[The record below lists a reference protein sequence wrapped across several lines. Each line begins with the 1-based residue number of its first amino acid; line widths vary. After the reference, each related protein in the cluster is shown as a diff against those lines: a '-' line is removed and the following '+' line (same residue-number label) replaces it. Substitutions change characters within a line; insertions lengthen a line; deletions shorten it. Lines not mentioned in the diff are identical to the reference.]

1 MLGLLLGNFL
11 GFLHEPVAP
20 NGLLSTFRG
29 KGETQRPEGPDAKSP
44 RSKALE
50 QSKAFRE
57 IP

>member
-29 KGETQRPEGPDAKSP
+29 GETWIDICNNQ
-44 RSKALE
+44 LE
-50 QSKAFRE
+50 KLEAARGA
-57 IP
+57 